1 MTSQEEGLKD
11 QISLVL
17 DRFYT
22 SVLKEKL
29 SEEVK
34 FMNEIVEAVNTFYAT
49 PAVERNLFSNLA
61 EYKAKLRDI
70 IEDRWPIPEE
80 DKEFL
85 QQFDGLEEAM
95 NEIFS
100 SLPYSKVKE
109 QKEERFF
116 SQKDDSFFLK
126 VIKLFKRCSYFIS
139 QIPVSIA
146 NIFRKGKQK
155 RRYWKHRIFVRNL
168 AKYHLQS
175 NFILDLRDVAD
186 IYFTTVSDMYLS
198 IKLWEEHLINVEIGL
213 TETPKEDLKDDV
225 EKKLKGLKRSFSAKI
240 KNKLEEL
247 LNQRFDKYYSDF
259 DKVGTIEFSSS
270 NISDEEI
277 IRDTEKA
284 AKRWGRH
291 NREWEN
297 TIYALFE
304 EWRSDLEIYSLRNY
318 TRSTFEDYQV
328 AQFKKLVEQ
337 IDPEIDTIRSFIAEC
352 EESLSHKSFSDD
364 ATKILKRVGY
374 QATKRLDGELI
385 PKLSDRLISQ
395 NLANIINKLELEIKQ
410 HVEELSDEHVIVK
423 TRDYDIPIKND
434 DLKSISPYE
443 LIAFEALS
451 KFQEEL
457 EDVKQALFSTL
468 ETTNADI
475 LDIGQIIA
483 FSADSA
489 VSAIEDEAKSNE
501 EALKVAN
508 EGLKRARG
516 RLDKAREELEQSLV
530 ANSEK
535 LEGVVNTFCE
545 RLMELT
551 VNENVG
557 ELRLRITRAK
567 AAKQAE
573 EIKEEIREKVR
584 ARRRHLMAQI
594 SLYFNRTVA
603 HINRVRERFV
613 LTKSRPVITR
623 QISDF
628 LMESQLAIDSLPLI
642 YRRLYRIEPL
652 EDLELFEGRIEEFQR
667 LHDAFQNWNQGR
679 YAATSILGEKWGG
692 LTTFL
697 NYVVQRENFPY
708 PIVRFATRQNIYDE
722 QGLIQLMKEVFQHN
736 EFENLDQVV
745 DYLNAGVKRVVILE
759 DLQNLYL
766 RKVGGFAAL
775 QLLFQLIT
783 RTYNKIFWIT
793 STTLY
798 TWQYL
803 SRTIHINEFFSYV
816 IELGTLTDEQIV
828 NIIWKR
834 NRISGY
840 NIQFEVNE
848 EHTGD
853 KRFQKLTEKEQQLL
867 LKKEYFSSLNEFAK
881 SNISLALIFWLL
893 STRSVDER
901 TITIGSFKKPDLN
914 FMSVLS
920 MEKVHTLHALIL
932 HDGLS
937 EGQLQDVLN
946 LTESYARL
954 NLLALVE
961 DGIVMKK
968 GKVYVVNPIIYRNT
982 IAMLKDKNLIH

>member
-1 MTSQEEGLKD
+1 MTSLEEGLKD
-11 QISLVL
+11 KISDVL
-17 DRFYT
+17 DKYY
-22 SVLKEKL
+22 SNILKDKL
-29 SEEVK
+29 AHEVK
-34 FMNEIVEAVNTFYAT
+34 FMNGIVETVNSFYAT
-49 PAVERNLFSNLA
+49 PASERTVFSNLA
-61 EYKAKLRDI
+61 EYKAKLHDI
-70 IEDRWPIPEE
+70 IEHQWPIPEE
-80 DKEFL
+80 EKRFSE
-85 QQFDGLEEAM
+85 QYEGLEVALDEL
-95 NEIFS
+95 FS
-100 SLPYSKVKE
+100 SLPYSKIKE
-109 QKEERFF
+109 QSRERFF
-116 SQKDDSFFLK
+116 SQPEDSFFMK
-126 VIKLFKRCSYFIS
+126 GTKFFKRCCYFTS
-139 QIPVSIA
+139 QVPTYFT
-146 NIFRKGKQK
+146 NIFKKGKQK
-155 RRYWKHRIFVRNL
+155 NRYWKHKILVRNL
-168 AKYHLQS
+168 AKYQLHANLT
-175 NFILDLRDVAD
+175 NDLREATS
-186 IYFTTVSDMYLS
+186 IYYTTLSDMYLS
-198 IKLWEEHLINVEIGL
+198 IKLWEEQLINVEIGL
-213 TETPKEDLKDDV
+213 TETPKEELDGDV
-225 EKKLKGLKRSFSAKI
+225 EKKLKGLRRSFSSKLKQKI
-240 KNKLEEL
+240 GALVDHRILAFNSDY
-247 LNQRFDKYYSDF
+247 DKA
-259 DKVGTIEFSSS
+259 GTIEFP
-270 NISDEEI
+270 NKKISDEEVI
-277 IRDTEKA
+277 KATERAEK
-284 AKRWGRH
+284 KWGRY

-318 TRSTFEDYQV
+318 TRATFEDYQI
-328 AQFKKLVEQ
+328 AQFQKLVDQ
-337 IDPEIDTIRSFIAEC
+337 IDPEIDAIRSFITEC
-352 EESLSHKSFSDD
+352 EESLNQKGLIDD
-364 ATKILKRVGY
+364 STKNLKRVGY
-374 QATKRLDGELI
+374 QATKRLDGELL

-423 TRDYDIPIKND
+423 TNTYDSPIKTD
-434 DLKSISPYE
+434 DLKKISPYE

-457 EDVKQALFSTL
+457 EDVKKALFTTL
-468 ETTNADI
+468 ETTNVDI
-475 LDIGQIIA
+475 QDVGQIIS

-489 VSAIEDEAKSNE
+489 VSAIEEEGKSNE
-501 EALKVAN
+501 EAYAVAC
-508 EGLKRARG
+508 EGFKRARG

-567 AAKQAE
+567 AARQAE

-584 ARRRHLMAQI
+584 ARRRHLIAQI
-594 SLYFNRTVA
+594 SLYFNRTRA
-603 HINRVRERFV
+603 FINKVSESFV
-613 LTKSRPVITR
+613 LTKSKPVITR

-628 LMESQLAIDSLPLI
+628 LMESQQAIDNLPLI

-652 EDLELFEGRIEEFQR
+652 EDLELFEGRIEEFQQ

-708 PIVRFATRQNIYDE
+708 PVVRFVPKQNLCDE
-722 QGLIQLMKEVFQHN
+722 QGLIQLMREVFQYDG
-736 EFENLDQVV
+736 FEDLDQVV
-745 DYLNAGVKRVVILE
+745 DYLNSGTKRIVILE

-775 QLLFQLIT
+775 QLLFQLVT
-783 RTYNKIFWIT
+783 RTYDKVFWIT
-793 STTLY
+793 TTTIY

-816 IELGTLTDEQIV
+816 IEMGTLTEEQIV

-840 NIQFEVNE
+840 NIQFEVDD
-848 EHTGD
+848 EHQGD
-853 KRFQKLTEKEQQLL
+853 KRFQKLSEKDQQLL
-867 LKKEYFSSLNEFAK
+867 LKKEYFSSLNEFAR
-881 SNISLALIFWLL
+881 SNVSLALIFWLL
-893 STRSVDER
+893 STRKVDER

-920 MEKVHTLHALIL
+920 MDKVHTLHALIL
-932 HDGLS
+932 HDGLT
-937 EGQLQDVLN
+937 EAQLQDVLN

-961 DGIVMKK
+961 DGIVMNK
-968 GKVYVVNPIIYRNT
+968 GTVYVVNPIIYRNT
-982 IAMLKDKNLIH
+982 IAMLKDKNLLH